1 LSTLTKVLIILLTLS
16 SIFLCG
22 IVVTYVSNA
31 TNYQKKYSDERT
43 AKQAAQSEK
52 TTAKEELTRK
62 SDQFETDLKKL
73 NTQITEL
80 KQQIADLGEK
90 NKAVNRALSTAKQN
104 AANSAALAKTASDVG
119 DALQKTLDAKLAELK
134 ETESVRLKQDKEL
147 KEVNAELIAKI
158 AIIDTLQADKR
169 RLEEAKAQLQTKL
182 DQLLGKKGLEIAPVT
197 KVTQPFGV
205 VKPAD
210 ATAAGTDTL
219 AKPIALKGTITVVDI
234 KNSIAQISIGSANG
248 VREKMKFLVTRN
260 SQFICEI
267 LIIDVE
273 PERAV
278 GFLQRVKA
286 ELQPKV
292 GDNVSTNL

>member
-1 LSTLTKVLIILLTLS
+1 M
-16 SIFLCG
+16 
-22 IVVTYVSNA
+22 TYVSNA
-31 TNYQKKYSDERT
+31 TNYQKKYDDERT
-43 AKQAAQSEK
+43 AKQTAQSGEN
-52 TTAKEELTRK
+52 TAKKNLHDK
-62 SDQFETDLKKL
+62 STQFETDRKKL
-73 NTQITEL
+73 DTQITEL

-104 AANSAALAKTASDVG
+104 AANSAALAKTAGDVG

-134 ETESVRLKQDKEL
+134 ETESVRLEQDKEL

-210 ATAAGTDTL
+210 ATARGTDTL
-219 AKPIALKGTITVVDI
+219 ARPIALKGTITVVDI

-286 ELQPKV
+286 ESQPKV